1 MKIYKTI
8 FVILLT
14 FMMLAACTSTKL
26 ADIYDEDSVINR
38 AKEIVE
44 LINTYDFDTVNAQ
57 LRDDL
62 QDQLTSA
69 QLKEALEGKLANAGA
84 FIEYQSSTAVGQ
96 KSKST
101 GEDYAT
107 VVLVGKYEN
116 STIVYTIT
124 MDSNLDIVGLY
135 AK

>member
-1 MKIYKTI
+1 MKLHRII
-8 FVILLT
+8 IVILIFST
-14 FMMLAACTSTKL
+14 MLSACTSAKL
-26 ADIYDEDSVINR
+26 ADIYDEESVIDR
-38 AKEIVE
+38 AKGIVE
-44 LINTYDFDTVNAQ
+44 LINAYDFEAVNAQ
-57 LRDDL
+57 VRDDL
-62 QDQLTSA
+62 QDQLTST
-69 QLKEALEGKLANAGA
+69 QLKDALEGKLVDAGA
-84 FIEYQSSTAVGQ
+84 FVEYQSSGAVGQ

-116 STIVYTIT
+116 STIVFTIT

>member
-1 MKIYKTI
+1 MKLYRILITI
-8 FVILLT
+8 LLISVILS
-14 FMMLAACTSTKL
+14 ACTSTKL
-26 ADIYDEDSVINR
+26 ADIFDEDSVIDR

-44 LINTYDFDTVNAQ
+44 LLNAYDFETVNAQ

-62 QDQLTSA
+62 QDQLTIT
-69 QLKEALEGKLANAGA
+69 QLQDALEDKLVNAGA
-84 FIEYQSSTAVGQ
+84 FIEYQSSAAVGQ
-96 KSKST
+96 TSKST

-116 STIVYTIT
+116 ATIVFTIT
-124 MDSNLDIVGLY
+124 MDANLDIVGLY

>member
-1 MKIYKTI
+1 MKLHRII
-8 FVILLT
+8 IAILIVSAVLS
-14 FMMLAACTSTKL
+14 ACTSTKL
-26 ADIYDEDSVINR
+26 ADTYDEASVIDR
-38 AKEIVE
+38 AKKVVE
-44 LINTYDFDTVNAQ
+44 LINAYDFDTVNAQ

-62 QDQLTSA
+62 QDKLTST
-69 QLKEALEGKLANAGA
+69 QLQDALEGKLVNAGA

-116 STIVYTIT
+116 GTIIFTIT
-124 MDSNLDIVGLY
+124 MDSNLDIVGVY